1 MRHDD
6 FTHDDRT
13 DHQDNRTDHEDFDTF
28 YRRTYPRT
36 LARALM
42 EWRDLG
48 EAEDAVQDAYVALL
62 RHWDKVRGYNS
73 PEAWVYLVMKRR
85 QHRAFKLWSRRRELE
100 IAPPPAARVEDT
112 AEVRAVL
119 DAMPRLPARQR
130 EVMVLYCLEG
140 MGQKEIG
147 EALGISRGT
156 VAASLHQARR
166 RLASA
171 LDLDSGLAPAGEGGG
186 DALLPA
192 PVPAVAPRSAVGGP
206 RELPAQNDPVAD
218 AVRHAE
224 AWLIAACAAHT
235 DPVRTNSRLAEVYR
249 RAAADN
255 GVKDPEGGSS

>member
-1 MRHDD
+1 MSHGDR
-6 FTHDDRT
+6 THDRHADPA
-13 DHQDNRTDHEDFDTF
+13 DPADHEDFDTF

-62 RHWDKVRGYNS
+62 RHWDKVRTYNS
-73 PEAWVYLVMKRR
+73 PEAWVYLVMRRR
-85 QHRAFKLWSRRRELE
+85 QHRAFKRWSRRRELE
-100 IAPPPAARVEDT
+100 IAPPPTARVEDT

-119 DAMPRLPARQR
+119 DAMPRLPPRQR

-140 MGQKEIG
+140 MGQKEIA

-166 RLASA
+166 RLARA
-171 LDLDSGLAPAGEGGG
+171 LDLDLAPVGEGGG

-192 PVPAVAPRSAVGGP
+192 PVCAVG
-206 RELPAQNDPVAD
+206 PAARAPYTPSAQGDPVAD

-224 AWLIAACAAHT
+224 EWLTAACAARAS
-235 DPVRTNSRLAEVYR
+235 PVRTNSRLTEVYR

-255 GVKDPEGGSS
+255 GVNGHEGGGS